1 MLLSLGSAEKK
12 EHMEKIDKIGSDLSK
27 LLAQQRQ
34 GVTQSQPANL
44 ERKLD
49 EVSKNSKDIIQYS
62 DAIYQMLS
70 KKSENNFDPQM
81 LLSQIKN
88 ILAQQ
93 QGCCFKEKMQN
104 DGIPLDF
111 QNYLHEVFNFISQ
124 LESNYK
130 DSSPGAYS
138 LAGQKNWRDTLN
150 ALKRKLDDLKRNA
163 DTIPELQRRENE
175 LKSSLVAL
183 QQEVAGLKLQAEKK
197 DKELEERKEEIALL
211 QLDAEEKEKK
221 LIDDWQKK
229 LDDREKTN
237 NLTVESIKEN
247 FSRFAPGDILS
258 IFNVD
263 LASIDKNGNNKRLM
277 AVYSYLSLLKE
288 LRGSVFTKR
297 FAGFDRDLLA
307 SFQGD
312 ELFQVRKNVEEH
324 LNTQIESEGYK
335 VHWPLPEQRINPE
348 LHYDETNAGQIIAKV
363 KSAIIYKTDENGV
376 FKCEVT
382 ASVETR

>member
-1 MLLSLGSAEKK
+1 M
-12 EHMEKIDKIGSDLSK
+12 
-27 LLAQQRQ
+27 
-34 GVTQSQPANL
+34 
-44 ERKLD
+44 
-49 EVSKNSKDIIQYS
+49 
-62 DAIYQMLS
+62 
-70 KKSENNFDPQM
+70 
-81 LLSQIKN
+81 
-88 ILAQQ
+88 
-93 QGCCFKEKMQN
+93 
-104 DGIPLDF
+104 
-111 QNYLHEVFNFISQ
+111 
-124 LESNYK
+124 
-130 DSSPGAYS
+130 
-138 LAGQKNWRDTLN
+138 
-150 ALKRKLDDLKRNA
+150 
-163 DTIPELQRRENE
+163 
-175 LKSSLVAL
+175 
-183 QQEVAGLKLQAEKK
+183 
-197 DKELEERKEEIALL
+197 
-211 QLDAEEKEKK
+211 
-221 LIDDWQKK
+221 
-229 LDDREKTN
+229 
-237 NLTVESIKEN
+237 ESIKEN

-312 ELFQVRKNVEEH
+312 ELFQVRQNVEEH

-348 LHYDETNAGQIIAKV
+348 LHYDETEAGQIIAKV

>member
-1 MLLSLGSAEKK
+1 MLLSLRSVEKK
-12 EHMEKIDKIGSDLSK
+12 ENGEKFETIERDISK
-27 LLAQQRQ
+27 LLVQQRQ
-34 GVTQSQPANL
+34 AVTQSQPVNL
-44 ERKLD
+44 EKKID

-111 QNYLHEVFNFISQ
+111 QNYLHDVFNFISQ
-124 LESNYK
+124 LESNHK
-130 DSSPGAYS
+130 DSSQGAYS

-150 ALKRKLDDLKRNA
+150 TLKRKLDDLKRNA

-175 LKSSLVAL
+175 LKRSLEAL
-183 QQEVAGLKLQAEKK
+183 NQEVAGLKSQAEKK
-197 DKELEERKEEIALL
+197 DKELAERKEEISLL

-221 LIDDWQKK
+221 LVDDWQKK
-229 LDDREKTN
+229 LDDREKANT
-237 NLTVESIKEN
+237 LAVESIKEN

-258 IFNVD
+258 IFNID

-324 LNTQIESEGYK
+324 LNPQIESEGYK
-335 VHWPLPEQRINPE
+335 VQWPLPEQRINPE
-348 LHYDETNAGQIIAKV
+348 LHYDETDAGQIITKV

>member
-12 EHMEKIDKIGSDLSK
+12 EHMEKIDKIGSNLSK

-34 GVTQSQPANL
+34 SVTQSQPANL

-62 DAIYQMLS
+62 DEIYQMLS

-130 DSSPGAYS
+130 DSSQGAYS

-150 ALKRKLDDLKRNA
+150 TLKRKLDDLKRDA

-197 DKELEERKEEIALL
+197 DKELEERKEEISLL
-211 QLDAEEKEKK
+211 QLNEK
-221 LIDDWQKK
+221 
-229 LDDREKTN
+229 
-237 NLTVESIKEN
+237 
-247 FSRFAPGDILS
+247 A
-258 IFNVD
+258 
-263 LASIDKNGNNKRLM
+263 
-277 AVYSYLSLLKE
+277 
-288 LRGSVFTKR
+288 
-297 FAGFDRDLLA
+297 
-307 SFQGD
+307 
-312 ELFQVRKNVEEH
+312 
-324 LNTQIESEGYK
+324 
-335 VHWPLPEQRINPE
+335 
-348 LHYDETNAGQIIAKV
+348 
-363 KSAIIYKTDENGV
+363 
-376 FKCEVT
+376 
-382 ASVETR
+382 